1 MRLMAQKAIEVILA
15 RQLASYLGLPVFIVD
30 PDGTL
35 LFYNDPAEAILG
47 ERFAETGELP
57 MAAWST
63 RFRPTDVDG
72 SPLPPEALPLVIAL
86 QERRPAHRDLFIE
99 GLDGQRRHIE
109 VTAFPLIGQAGRYLG
124 GVAIFWEL
132 SG

>member
-47 ERFAETGELP
+47 QRFAETGELP

-63 RFRPTDVDG
+63 RFRPTELDG
-72 SPLPPEALPLVIAL
+72 SALPPEALPLVIAL
-86 QERRPAHRDLFIE
+86 RDRQPAHRDMLIV
-99 GLDGQRRHIE
+99 GLDGERRHIE
-109 VTAFPLIGQAGRYLG
+109 VTAFPLIGQGGRFLG
-124 GVAIFWEL
+124 GVAIFWER
-132 SG
+132 SP